1 MFENADWKGNIKV
14 VSASSS
20 TCRFSDWKYE
30 MGLKT
35 DGPQNEPE
43 YYYSHYS
50 AEMPIN
56 DQKIFILE

>member
-14 VSASSS
+14 ISASSS

-43 YYYSHYS
+43 YYYSHYPES
-50 AEMPIN
+50 LPAKRPK
-56 DQKIFILE
+56 DFCF